1 MKTHASF
8 GLPTELLDIV
18 VVEDSRPMQTILR
31 SILFACSVARIR
43 MFDSA
48 EEALQSMLAEPPNM
62 IITDYRMSPMNGYQ
76 LLRSIRNRNMAPL
89 CYVPVIMITA
99 HGTRSVVEKAY
110 RGGAQCVLVKP
121 ISPSVLQKRLDWI
134 SRDSRPF
141 EYDETGHCVI
151 RGVEAILDQHQE
163 RFETLNQAR
172 EYHDLMTRQVTQIQ
186 DEVDEVFKSVEADP
200 EDAVLD
206 TADQPVQTDTDAPAY
221 APVREPAP
229 DPAPEKDP
237 EPAVEPAAASEAEPE
252 DAPESGAKKRPV
264 RLGGFARIRSHSER
278 SNIRKRGAKRQPAAR

>member
-1 MKTHASF
+1 MGARTGMKTHASF

-31 SILFACSVARIR
+31 SILFASSVARIR

-121 ISPSVLQKRLDWI
+121 ISPSVLQKRLEWI

-186 DEVDEVFKSVEADP
+186 DEVDEVFKSVEAELEDLLP
-200 EDAVLD
+200 EGIG
-206 TADQPVQTDTDAPAY
+206 
-221 APVREPAP
+221 EP
-229 DPAPEKDP
+229 DFMD
-237 EPAVEPAAASEAEPE
+237 VDGPAAAVPPATDSEAAGDASAGSEAKSAAEPE
-252 DAPESGAKKRPV
+252 DEAEKEAEKPPV
-264 RLGGFARIRSHSER
+264 RLGGFARVRSHSDR
-278 SNIRKRGAKRQPAAR
+278 SNIRKRAG

>member
-18 VVEDSRPMQTILR
+18 VVDDSRPMQTILR

-121 ISPSVLQKRLDWI
+121 ISPSVLQKRLEWI

-186 DEVDEVFKSVEADP
+186 DEVDAVFKSVEPDP
-200 EDAVLD
+200 EDEPQENSEDLVFTDIEALIPVPASSKD
-206 TADQPVQTDTDAPAY
+206 AETAGDGGA
-221 APVREPAP
+221 
-229 DPAPEKDP
+229 APE
-237 EPAVEPAAASEAEPE
+237 EQPAAEPKE
-252 DAPESGAKKRPV
+252 DAETPDQKPPA
-264 RLGGFARIRSHSER
+264 RLGGFARIRSHSDR
-278 SNIRKRGAKRQPAAR
+278 SNIRKRVG

>member
-1 MKTHASF
+1 MGARTGMKTHASF

-31 SILFACSVARIR
+31 SILFASSVARIR

-121 ISPSVLQKRLDWI
+121 ISPSVLQKRLEWI

-186 DEVDEVFKSVEADP
+186 DEVDEVFKSVEAELEDILP
-200 EDAVLD
+200 EGIG
-206 TADQPVQTDTDAPAY
+206 
-221 APVREPAP
+221 EP
-229 DPAPEKDP
+229 DFMD
-237 EPAVEPAAASEAEPE
+237 VDGPAAAGPPATDSDAAGDPSAGSEAKPAAEPE
-252 DAPESGAKKRPV
+252 DEAEKEAEKPPV
-264 RLGGFARIRSHSER
+264 RLGGFARVRSHSDR
-278 SNIRKRGAKRQPAAR
+278 SNIRKRAG